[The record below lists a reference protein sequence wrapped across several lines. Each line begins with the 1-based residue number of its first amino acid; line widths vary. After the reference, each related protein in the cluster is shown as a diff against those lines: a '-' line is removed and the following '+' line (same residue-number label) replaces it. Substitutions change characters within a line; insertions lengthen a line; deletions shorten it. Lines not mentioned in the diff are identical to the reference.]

1 MLAMVVAVLVPA
13 LAAGSGILLAPD
25 GGYTNIVVKFDND
38 VSQRHCATYI
48 QRLTVS
54 KSLKKLNLGLL
65 LVESA
70 Y

>member
-1 MLAMVVAVLVPA
+1 MLAAVAAVLVPA

-54 KSLKKLNLGLL
+54 RD
-65 LVESA
+65 
-70 Y
+70 

>member
-54 KSLKKLNLGLL
+54 RD
-65 LVESA
+65 
-70 Y
+70 